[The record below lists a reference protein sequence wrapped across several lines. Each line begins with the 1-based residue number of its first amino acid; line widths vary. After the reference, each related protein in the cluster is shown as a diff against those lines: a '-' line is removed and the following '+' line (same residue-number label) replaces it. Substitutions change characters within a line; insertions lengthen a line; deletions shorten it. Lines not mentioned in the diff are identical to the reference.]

1 MHIQK
6 QSLGSRSSLSVTLH
20 SKKKKKKKILDTHQ
34 LTVFENINLD
44 WINFNIFGK
53 SFIRVVWDRLA

>member
-20 SKKKKKKKILDTHQ
+20 SKKKKKKDLRYTP
-34 LTVFENINLD
+34 VN
-44 WINFNIFGK
+44 
-53 SFIRVVWDRLA
+53 SVWKHKPRLN